1 MSFSFENESG
11 VSIMSCHFNSVTTHL
26 AACAA
31 MLLLAVCPAHSQ
43 TPSQTGPG
51 VTATQEPI
59 VVILRTNAQVKS
71 TPSVEA
77 EVVASVSRDTEF
89 KVTGST
95 EGWVKVGIKGGG
107 EGWLPEAEVGF
118 KINRGGRPCVEVSL
132 EKALDL
138 GALDGAFH
146 GTGSSSGDSVIL
158 RAKGTLTAEICPAF
172 ESGTVLENQ
181 NAGGQNMVLTGLRGR
196 PSGLRITPAFELRFE
211 PGIEAEYLFEA
222 YCINF
227 TKDNPGTTDRL
238 TPKGPAA
245 DEIKKILALK
255 SDNLMAVQLAIWA
268 ITDNVSPHDANEKFD
283 ATTADINAARRLM
296 EAAGLPANRFQLF
309 TLAPP
314 Q

>member
-1 MSFSFENESG
+1 MFTRILG
-11 VSIMSCHFNSVTTHL
+11 M
-26 AACAA
+26 
-31 MLLLAVCPAHSQ
+31 AV
-43 TPSQTGPG
+43 GYG
-51 VTATQEPI
+51 
-59 VVILRTNAQVKS
+59 
-71 TPSVEA
+71 
-77 EVVASVSRDTEF
+77 
-89 KVTGST
+89 
-95 EGWVKVGIKGGG
+95 
-107 EGWLPEAEVGF
+107 
-118 KINRGGRPCVEVSL
+118 
-132 EKALDL
+132 
-138 GALDGAFH
+138 
-146 GTGSSSGDSVIL
+146 
-158 RAKGTLTAEICPAF
+158 
-172 ESGTVLENQ
+172 LENDIRDAYVFLMQ
-181 NAGGQNMVLTGLRGR
+181 TYQPGDNVYLF
-196 PSGLRITPAFELRFE
+196 GLRITPAFELRFE